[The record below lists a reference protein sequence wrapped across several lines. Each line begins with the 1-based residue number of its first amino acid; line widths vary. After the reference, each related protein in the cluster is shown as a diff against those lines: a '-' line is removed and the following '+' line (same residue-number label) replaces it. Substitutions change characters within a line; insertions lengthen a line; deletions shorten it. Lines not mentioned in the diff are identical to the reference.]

1 MGITCP
7 VFLVNAFTSRAFTGN
22 PAGVCLLRQSIEDS
36 LMQNIATEL
45 GYAETAFVLYKEK
58 TPILRWFTPQV
69 EIDLCGHATLAC
81 SHVLFSKEYFDE
93 SGVYQSKSGSLQVR
107 RIGGSIVISFP
118 RKDVE
123 PVEDDVNLRQIL
135 GIKRSV
141 PIFRVAD
148 DTFAT
153 RLLLLPCVE
162 DLQKVQPEFERLRSL
177 RKAVII
183 TAKSEES
190 IQGKEIDFVSRFFAP
205 HVGINEDSVTGE
217 KMVKDRKK
225 TEKLTKSLYDMVLI
239 RIFEERSAQL
249 YGMRKIG
256 GFCHLYIGQ
265 EAVAVGSI
273 AVLDLKKD
281 YVLTSYRDHGH
292 ALAMGVSARKVMAEL
307 YGKETGCSKGKGGS
321 MHLFDIQKHFYGG
334 NGIVG
339 SQIPVA
345 TGIAYKQRY
354 TKDGGVTLCFF
365 GDGAIHQGAFH
376 ESLNLAKI
384 WQLPIVYIVE
394 NNIYGM
400 GTAASR
406 VSSIT
411 DFEKMAAAYDLLGV
425 VVDGMD
431 YFDVVEKTKE
441 AVYRARKN
449 GIASLLHVKTYRY
462 RGHSMSDPAKYRS
475 KQEVES
481 YKQMDPIEK
490 LKGQLIKEGLLSGKE
505 YEKMRDKIKEVVE
518 DAVRFAEESPQPA
531 LESLHA
537 DVYAPMEK

>member
-135 GIKRSV
+135 GVKRSV

-205 HVGINEDSVTGE
+205 HVGINEDSVTGRAHCSLAPFWSQRLGKRKLWGYQLSKRGGWVGME
-217 KMVKDRKK
+217 VKD
-225 TEKLTKSLYDMVLI
+225 
-239 RIFEERSAQL
+239 SA
-249 YGMRKIG
+249 
-256 GFCHLYIGQ
+256 
-265 EAVAVGSI
+265 
-273 AVLDLKKD
+273 
-281 YVLTSYRDHGH
+281 
-292 ALAMGVSARKVMAEL
+292 VML
-307 YGKETGCSKGKGGS
+307 
-321 MHLFDIQKHFYGG
+321 QG
-334 NGIVG
+334 NC
-339 SQIPVA
+339 
-345 TGIAYKQRY
+345 
-354 TKDGGVTLCFF
+354 VTL
-365 GDGAIHQGAFH
+365 
-376 ESLNLAKI
+376 
-384 WQLPIVYIVE
+384 
-394 NNIYGM
+394 
-400 GTAASR
+400 
-406 VSSIT
+406 
-411 DFEKMAAAYDLLGV
+411 FEGSFV
-425 VVDGMD
+425 V
-431 YFDVVEKTKE
+431 
-441 AVYRARKN
+441 
-449 GIASLLHVKTYRY
+449 
-462 RGHSMSDPAKYRS
+462 P
-475 KQEVES
+475 
-481 YKQMDPIEK
+481 
-490 LKGQLIKEGLLSGKE
+490 
-505 YEKMRDKIKEVVE
+505 DK
-518 DAVRFAEESPQPA
+518 
-531 LESLHA
+531 
-537 DVYAPMEK
+537 